1 MDLSPFLIA
10 PVTQIVRCREM
21 KRDVVLEAVVLT
33 IALSI
38 LVSGCGRTGEE
49 GPASVPSA
57 GTQDDEAGTTSQ
69 DRLQACPACGAGL
82 IQVPMLV
89 GLPSKDMLDTV
100 DRGEALLAGC
110 VGNPDNPRQAF
121 ICLKCRKWKTRRMT
135 HWQPLPKNFGEKAE
149 AEMDEHPTRQ

>member
-121 ICLKCRKWKTRRMT
+121 ICLKCRKWKTRLMT
-135 HWQPLPKNFGEKAE
+135 HWQPLPKNFGEKAD
-149 AEMDEHPTRQ
+149 AGMNEHTTRQ